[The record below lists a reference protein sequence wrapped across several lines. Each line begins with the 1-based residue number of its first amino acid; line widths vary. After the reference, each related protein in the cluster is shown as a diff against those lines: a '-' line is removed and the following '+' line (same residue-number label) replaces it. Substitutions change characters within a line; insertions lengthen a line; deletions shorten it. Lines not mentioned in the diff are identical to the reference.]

1 MSNLDVEQCSLLDGR
16 LQVAACSHVGR
27 RDTNEDAYRC
37 APRLGLVAVA
47 DGMGGHHAG
56 DVAAWFALEAL
67 EGALASVEGYA
78 TVPAGSL
85 DALWSAV
92 HEANT
97 RVFEAAYTNPN
108 WVGMGTTLSALL
120 FVVPQVALA
129 HVGDSRVYRLR
140 RLGELEQ
147 MTQDHAHDP
156 PLIHMLKRA
165 IGAWKYVEVDERLED
180 VHAEDRWLICSD
192 GLTRALADWEL
203 QLGLNMSGAA
213 DAARWLVARALDRGA
228 CDNVTVVVVEV
239 SATWGL

>member
-16 LQVAACSHVGR
+16 LQVAACSHIGR

-37 APRLGLVAVA
+37 VPRLGLVALA

-56 DVAAWFALEAL
+56 EVAAWLALETL
-67 EGALASVEGYA
+67 ERVVASFEGYA
-78 TVPAGSL
+78 TVPVGSL

-97 RVFEAAYTNPN
+97 RVFEAAYTNPDRM
-108 WVGMGTTLSALL
+108 GMGTTLLALL

-147 MTQDHAHDP
+147 MTQDHAHEP
-156 PLIHMLKRA
+156 PLLHVLTRA
-165 IGAWKYVEVDERLED
+165 IGTWKQVEVDESLED

-192 GLTRALADWEL
+192 GLTRVLADWEL
-203 QLGLNMSGAA
+203 QLGLNVGGAA
-213 DAARWLVARALDRGA
+213 DAARWLVARALDGGA
-228 CDNVTVVVVEV
+228 RDNVTVVVVDV
-239 SATWGL
+239 SATWGV